1 MSSAAGGGAIDL
13 RHGRGR
19 ARAHQNRQSH
29 AAADHSRSP
38 GVPAATQGAGDTV
51 HGSRGRAARSE
62 CQCREPNPRR
72 SRSNFGS
79 TYLAAGAS
87 RGAPPWAVEH
97 HPQPGRPADR
107 ERASRRACVACPR
120 LDHNLLGSGTQPWVG
135 YAFQRIRL
143 AFTTR
148 KHTRNRRGV
157 DGGAPG
163 AGRCTHA
170 ALVGGQSHSSWA
182 CPSRKYILLMSC
194 PTTSV

>member
-13 RHGRGR
+13 RHGRGG

-51 HGSRGRAARSE
+51 HGSRGRAARAE

-120 LDHNLLGSGTQPWVG
+120 LDHNLWVRGHSPGSGTRFNESG
-135 YAFQRIRL
+135 LLLRL
-143 AFTTR
+143 ANTR
-148 KHTRNRRGV
+148 ETGGVLTGVRR
-157 DGGAPG
+157 APG
-163 AGRCTHA
+163 AARTR
-170 ALVGGQSHSSWA
+170 LSLGGSRTRAGPAPPANTSS
-182 CPSRKYILLMSC
+182 
-194 PTTSV
+194 